1 VCYASP
7 TMSRRFTIVG
17 IGEALYDIFPDGDR
31 LGGAPLNAA
40 VIADQLARPH
50 GGRGVVVSRV
60 GQDPLG
66 ERLLAE
72 LADRGMTI
80 DFIETDPDR
89 ATGRVYIRFGPDGE
103 PRFDIP
109 DVSAWDNLWF
119 DPDWEDLAMTCDG
132 VCFGTLAQRNAQSR
146 NEIYRF
152 LNTARTA
159 TRLLDVNLRN
169 FNGTDFYDQRV
180 VERSLDLATM
190 AKLSEGELVTVTE
203 LLGLDDDPGGGDRT
217 GVLADTLR
225 RRFEL
230 DLVVVSR
237 GERGTAAYT
246 ASGLV
251 EGDPATTAANGD
263 ADPVGAGDAV
273 SAAILVGQAMRLPLE
288 QTLTLANRVGAFV
301 ASQPGATPE
310 VPEDILAIPT

>member
-1 VCYASP
+1 
-7 TMSRRFTIVG
+7 MG

-31 LGGAPLNAA
+31 LGGAPLNTA
-40 VIADQLARPH
+40 VIADQLAKPH

-72 LADRGMTI
+72 LTDRGLTT

-103 PRFDIP
+103 PRFDVP

-159 TRLLDVNLRN
+159 TRLLDVNLRS
-169 FNGTDFYDQRV
+169 FGGTDFYDQRV
-180 VERSLDLATM
+180 LDRSLDLATM
-190 AKLSEGELVTVTE
+190 AKFSEQELATVAE
-203 LLGLDDDPGGGDRT
+203 MLGLDDEDADGGDRT
-217 GVLADTLR
+217 AALADTVLR
-225 RRFEL
+225 RYEL

-237 GERGTAAYT
+237 GAAGTAAYT
-246 ASGLV
+246 GSGLV
-251 EGDPATTAANGD
+251 EGEPATTTPADD

-288 QTLTLANRVGAFV
+288 QTLTLANRVGAYV
-301 ASQPGATPE
+301 ASQPGATPGLPDHL
-310 VPEDILAIPT
+310 VPDAG